1 MGTVLFDSPSESP
14 GMFLFDSNHI
24 TVATY
29 LYVGWKRDYDHPTT
43 FFYAKNSWKSQKGFF
58 SLIEKLHHIAP
69 VGRRLWGRKKS

>member
-1 MGTVLFDSPSESP
+1 MSHWGRFSLTQND
-14 GMFLFDSNHI
+14 I
-24 TVATY
+24 TKCPM

-43 FFYAKNSWKSQKGFF
+43 FLYAKNSWKFQKGFF